1 MLTLKTTIG
10 IPILIV
16 LLKVV
21 TGLVAYTPLGRPRE
35 SIQSGYYGNPPN
47 AWWWLKQSVIYFIG
61 LFGMKLVVL
70 LMFLILP
77 WISKIGDWALGW
89 TEGNEKLQI
98 AFVMMIFPLVM
109 NALQYYIIDSFIK
122 EKRDTDDSHDGHERV
137 PSEDPDERRR
147 LHRGEDDEGEELLT
161 SSEDEE
167 DGVKRQGRLTK
178 ESQRFQNKE
187 DEEYDPDKDG
197 EARTVVGSSSS
208 SQHFEAPKQDVHPEL
223 YPKE

>member
-1 MLTLKTTIG
+1 
-10 IPILIV
+10 
-16 LLKVV
+16 
-21 TGLVAYTPLGRPRE
+21 
-35 SIQSGYYGNPPN
+35 
-47 AWWWLKQSVIYFIG
+47 
-61 LFGMKLVVL
+61 MKLVVL

-122 EKRDTDDSHDGHERV
+122 EKKHTEDHHGGHERV

-147 LHRGEDDEGEELLT
+147 LRGEENEGDELLT
-161 SSEDEE
+161 SSEDDEAEPKHERHPKQHTRDSRQEE
-167 DGVKRQGRLTK
+167 DA
-178 ESQRFQNKE
+178 
-187 DEEYDPDKDG
+187 EYDPDKDG

-208 SQHFEAPKQDVHPEL
+208 SQRLNASDKHVPPEL